1 LVLRHLR
8 EGAGPGLRWVSG
20 RSSSYAFNLQTQV
33 SMESATAIALSLEG
47 PLRIETVESAPNVLL
62 KVAFTGTLTD
72 VQGGSLQ
79 GINQSET
86 STRLLAE
93 FRAPFFIEL
102 APDGGLVGVRTP
114 PGSMAFVTQVWQSV
128 AASLQ
133 FKGGR
138 RAPEWELEETDSI
151 GTYQAHYRTAAV
163 DRFERTKRRY
173 VKTHVPGLS
182 YAPPSSTTLFELGSD
197 GSLRS
202 LTFDETTRVASRPP
216 LPALSSRTTIKM
228 SLIEGGTASDVVAAR
243 SAAHSMTLLPVG
255 TSPPI
260 ADGEVE
266 RQEAAGRTFPDV
278 IANLRD
284 RSRKVS
290 QKKTLSHEEKE
301 TANRSYIALTGLI
314 HLHPESLPEL
324 AQMIR
329 AKDESAVDL
338 IAALRDSGS
347 GQAQATLR
355 DLAVDGALERVHRGL
370 VMQALSH
377 VEAPAPET
385 LALLERL
392 QTDPQVGV
400 QATYG
405 VGSNIHRLEQTN
417 PALAEEATRVLT
429 TRLASSR
436 DDRERAIVLTAL
448 GNAGRGEAIAAIEPL
463 TSSPQPAVRVAA
475 AQSLR
480 RIPGDRADSLLASL
494 AKDGDGDVRFSAIDA
509 ISERGASA
517 ALIEAVAGMALSDSV
532 FRARLRAIE
541 TAIRWVS
548 THQELRSTLETVA
561 SNDESADLR
570 RIARQGLDSSGKSL

>member
-1 LVLRHLR
+1 
-8 EGAGPGLRWVSG
+8 
-20 RSSSYAFNLQTQV
+20 
-33 SMESATAIALSLEG
+33 
-47 PLRIETVESAPNVLL
+47 
-62 KVAFTGTLTD
+62 
-72 VQGGSLQ
+72 
-79 GINQSET
+79 
-86 STRLLAE
+86 
-93 FRAPFFIEL
+93 
-102 APDGGLVGVRTP
+102 
-114 PGSMAFVTQVWQSV
+114 
-128 AASLQ
+128 
-133 FKGGR
+133 
-138 RAPEWELEETDSI
+138 
-151 GTYQAHYRTAAV
+151 
-163 DRFERTKRRY
+163 
-173 VKTHVPGLS
+173 
-182 YAPPSSTTLFELGSD
+182 
-197 GSLRS
+197 
-202 LTFDETTRVASRPP
+202 
-216 LPALSSRTTIKM
+216 
-228 SLIEGGTASDVVAAR
+228 
-243 SAAHSMTLLPVG
+243 
-255 TSPPI
+255 
-260 ADGEVE
+260 
-266 RQEAAGRTFPDV
+266 
-278 IANLRD
+278 
-284 RSRKVS
+284 
-290 QKKTLSHEEKE
+290 
-301 TANRSYIALTGLI
+301 
-314 HLHPESLPEL
+314 
-324 AQMIR
+324 
-329 AKDESAVDL
+329 VDL

-480 RIPGDRADSLLASL
+480 RIPGDRADFLLASL